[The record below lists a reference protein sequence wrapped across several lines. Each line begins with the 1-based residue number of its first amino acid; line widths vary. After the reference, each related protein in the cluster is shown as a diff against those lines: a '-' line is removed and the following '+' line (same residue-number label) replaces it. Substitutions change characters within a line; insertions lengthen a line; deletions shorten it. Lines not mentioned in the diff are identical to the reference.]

1 MITGTLG
8 SRSTLNH
15 AKNVPDEAPI
25 PAPLKN
31 SNKRVLWEVAPQK
44 TNIDQAI
51 PIPRTP
57 NTVARIKP
65 NKMRPTKFK
74 GVRIFPISF
83 VKRIIYSAILSI
95 PTPKAITS
103 DVVCTRTH

>member
-1 MITGTLG
+1 MMTGTLG

-31 SNKRVLWEVAPQK
+31 SSNKVLWEVAPQK
-44 TNIDQAI
+44 TNMDQAI
-51 PIPRTP
+51 PIPSTP

-74 GVRIFPISF
+74 GVLIFSISF
-83 VKRIIYSAILSI
+83 VKRIIYSAISSI
-95 PTPKAITS
+95 PTPEAITS
-103 DVVCTRTH
+103 GVVCTHTH